1 MPVSV
6 LLLFTGG
13 FQLYDRIHFGWLL
26 SICLVVSILTRYYRQ
41 ASLSTRLKIRKS
53 LACIILAMEI
63 VKDLYHVSQGTFSFY
78 YLPLHLCSL
87 AIFIVFWHAFLPT
100 KTNKEMLYALV
111 FPGALAALIFPEW
124 TTTAIF
130 SYMHNHSFIIHGLLI
145 AYPILLLATGELVP
159 DWRQLH
165 KVAIALSITAF
176 PIYFF
181 NKYYDLNFMFL
192 NTPSPGSPL
201 VLLEQWFGNPGYLIG
216 FAGLIIVVWFVMY
229 APVSVMKKVLY
240 RKTHVS

>member
-1 MPVSV
+1 MPVSA
-6 LLLFTGG
+6 LLLLTSG
-13 FQLYDRIHFGWLL
+13 FQLYDSIHFGWLL
-26 SICLVVSILTRYYRQ
+26 SICLVVSILAMFYRK
-41 ASLSTRLKIRKS
+41 ASLSKSLKIRQS

-63 VKDLYHVSQGTFSFY
+63 LKDLYHFTHGTFSFY

-100 KTNKEMLYALV
+100 KTNAEMLYALV

-159 DWRQLH
+159 NWRQLH
-165 KVAIALSITAF
+165 RVAIALAITAL

-201 VLLEQWFGNPGYLIG
+201 VLLEQWLGNPGYLLG
-216 FAGLIIVVWFVMY
+216 FAGMIVAVWFVMY
-229 APVSVMKKVLY
+229 FPVSLIIKYHIK
-240 RKTHVS
+240 